1 MESCLNTLH
10 KFYWNI
16 FLFAFVDCLC
26 SYGTLVKLNQ
36 YRCIIWYYWRQ
47 FSLISIIREKLHIL
61 ARATCAISLCRQ
73 VSPADCFQSTWKAPV
88 KEAAAVSSLTS
99 NVIPFICDISKQGF
113 WDPEHMKGFLLTV
126 SESLRSVCSL
136 IVIIE
141 RLIQWLHVFIGLE
154 VFFPFPVLWEKMKEE
169 PNYSRIKLLYMKDT
183 SLWLW
188 TLIPLENTETIILI
202 YHAGSD
208 DATHWMKG
216 CKTIIIYV
224 YIHTPIWLVRK
235 WKECY
240 NSC

>member
-136 IVIIE
+136 TVIIE
-141 RLIQWLHVFIGLE
+141 RLIQWLHVFSGLE
-154 VFFPFPVLWEKMKEE
+154 VFSPFLSCERRWKK
-169 PNYSRIKLLYMKDT
+169 NLITLGLNFFIWRTLLCDF
-183 SLWLW
+183 
-188 TLIPLENTETIILI
+188 E
-202 YHAGSD
+202 H
-208 DATHWMKG
+208 
-216 CKTIIIYV
+216 
-224 YIHTPIWLVRK
+224 
-235 WKECY
+235 
-240 NSC
+240 